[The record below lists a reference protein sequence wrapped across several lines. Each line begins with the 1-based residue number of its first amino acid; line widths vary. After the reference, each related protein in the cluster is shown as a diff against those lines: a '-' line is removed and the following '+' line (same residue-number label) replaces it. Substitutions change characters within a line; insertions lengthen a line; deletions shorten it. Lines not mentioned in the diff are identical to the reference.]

1 MDHNSQYSKLLVNK
15 LKISEVKEAVVEELK
30 EF

>member
-30 EF
+30 EL